1 MSPFAAV
8 LRIPIRAYQLL
19 LSPMLGPN
27 CRFEPTCSCYALG
40 ALEEH
45 GALRGSWLALGSI
58 RYRARP
64 SDPSALPVRSAASSR
79 DHLKPCLHRAT
90 PNSAT

>member
-1 MSPFAAV
+1 MSPFAAL

-19 LSPMLGPN
+19 LSPMLGSN

-45 GALRGSWLALGSI
+45 GALRGSWLALK
-58 RYRARP
+58 RVARCHP
-64 SDPSALPVRSAASSR
+64 YGGAGFDPVPRKIV
-79 DHLKPCLHRAT
+79 
-90 PNSAT
+90 

>member
-1 MSPFAAV
+1 MSPFAAL

-45 GALRGSWLALGSI
+45 GALRGSWLALK
-58 RYRARP
+58 RVARCHP
-64 SDPSALPVRSAASSR
+64 YGGAGYDPVPRKTV
-79 DHLKPCLHRAT
+79 
-90 PNSAT
+90 

>member
-45 GALRGSWLALGSI
+45 GALRGSWLALK
-58 RYRARP
+58 RVARCHP
-64 SDPSALPVRSAASSR
+64 YGGAGFDPVPR
-79 DHLKPCLHRAT
+79 KT
-90 PNSAT
+90 T

>member
-1 MSPFAAV
+1 MSPFAAL

-19 LSPMLGPN
+19 LSPLLGPN

-45 GALRGSWLALGSI
+45 GALRGSWLALK
-58 RYRARP
+58 RVARCHP
-64 SDPSALPVRSAASSR
+64 YGGAGFDPVPRKIV
-79 DHLKPCLHRAT
+79 
-90 PNSAT
+90 

>member
-19 LSPMLGPN
+19 LSPVLGSN

-45 GALRGSWLALGSI
+45 GARRGSWLALKRI
-58 RYRARP
+58 ARCHP
-64 SDPSALPVRSAASSR
+64 FGGAGYDPVPR
-79 DHLKPCLHRAT
+79 KT
-90 PNSAT
+90 PT